1 MATLLLWFGVF
12 LLYHFFVFVFAS
24 GGAPGI
30 RDILSALIGDAA
42 CALALDTAL
51 AAVRQTHMRRVATGG
66 MLLGTGAFLLFT
78 FGFTRLYERPFTWSF
93 IRTDSLSIW
102 RENFISAL
110 YEFGLPHFLLL
121 VMFVA
126 VFYFIARRNSPHSGP
141 RRAATMLGVACSG
154 IIGAW
159 LIQQKPPGMFSNPL
173 VASFGGKPR
182 AAAVAVT
189 VSADDVI
196 PDLDSPEGRLMLP
209 PDVPRGKKKN
219 VILYF
224 IESTPHSVIDK
235 KVQGKELTPH
245 LNRLKQRSLFFD
257 RHYANFPLSINAFY
271 NASCSAYALPD
282 GAWISLALPD
292 FPVPCLSQILKKQGY
307 RTVGLHAG
315 YLGYAKQKR
324 FMQKRDFDLLMDA
337 ETVKKP
343 PYEKGMGPWGAA
355 DERALMKPLTEFI
368 AADPQKPFFA
378 TLFAFAPHHPY
389 NTPEDYPE
397 LLSDD
402 GGFKKQQRTY
412 FNSLHFAD
420 EAFGTILAD
429 LTQKGLMKD
438 TILIAFGDHGEAF
451 YEHRGNYNHPF
462 FIYEENIRVPLFIW
476 FEGIKPG
483 EVTRVTSH
491 VDILPTVLDLLDL
504 KAQLSPMHVGHSM
517 LKGGAAS
524 VAHIQAFWQEEFS
537 GIVDQRYKFIRK
549 ETGARELFDL
559 TADAGEQVNLADKE
573 PAVSEL
579 YNRLTEKAFAQKRAY
594 YKKYGN
600 YELVRFKPSSQDK

>member
-1 MATLLLWFGVF
+1 MLRRLRW
-12 LLYHFFVFVFAS
+12 S
-24 GGAPGI
+24 RRGGRCAQN
-30 RDILSALIGDAA
+30 AA
-42 CALALDTAL
+42 
-51 AAVRQTHMRRVATGG
+51 
-66 MLLGTGAFLLFT
+66 
-78 FGFTRLYERPFTWSF
+78 
-93 IRTDSLSIW
+93 
-102 RENFISAL
+102 
-110 YEFGLPHFLLL
+110 
-121 VMFVA
+121 
-126 VFYFIARRNSPHSGP
+126 
-141 RRAATMLGVACSG
+141 
-154 IIGAW
+154 
-159 LIQQKPPGMFSNPL
+159 K
-173 VASFGGKPR
+173 
-182 AAAVAVT
+182 
-189 VSADDVI
+189 VS
-196 PDLDSPEGRLMLP
+196 
-209 PDVPRGKKKN
+209 
-219 VILYF
+219 
-224 IESTPHSVIDK
+224 
-235 KVQGKELTPH
+235 
-245 LNRLKQRSLFFD
+245 
-257 RHYANFPLSINAFY
+257 
-271 NASCSAYALPD
+271 
-282 GAWISLALPD
+282 
-292 FPVPCLSQILKKQGY
+292 GY

>member
-121 VMFVA
+121 VTLVA
-126 VFYFIARRNSPHSGP
+126 VFYLIARRNSPHSGP
-141 RRAATMLGVACSG
+141 RHAATMLGVACSG

-224 IESTPHSVIDK
+224 IESTPRSVIDK

-292 FPVPCLSQILKKQGY
+292 FPVPCLSQILKKKGY

-397 LLSDD
+397 LLNDD